1 MWGRKRQRRIP
12 KGRQFQQNDLL
23 FRGAGM
29 MMITTLFFLMV
40 LIPTDAWVSISRRSN
55 SAMISSSSFFSRSS
69 IRSTTRRTEV
79 SRTTSSSSS
88 TGLFMM
94 FDQLSNALT
103 GIAQTLSGGSPKQRM
118 TEQNL
123 QPALR
128 QVRRALLDADVNVDV
143 ADTLIAGVRKRSLG
157 QTVTKGV
164 TAEQQFIK
172 AMYDELL
179 DMMGGTASS
188 SSESTTGGGG
198 APAATLAV
206 GTTAKPAVIL
216 LAGLQGAGK
225 TTAAGKLALYL
236 KEREVN
242 YDAVDANDGMND
254 DESSTTTMMIPSRL
268 PKRQRRVLL
277 VAADVYRPAAIEQLQ
292 VLGQSIGVPVY
303 AEGTDSNP
311 VDIVVNALQKAK
323 AEGFDTV
330 IVDTAGRQ
338 VIDQK
343 LMNELQQIQKA
354 AQPDETLLV
363 VDAMTG
369 QEAASLTAAFD
380 ATVQLTGAILTK
392 LDGDARGG
400 AAVSVRGVSGKP
412 IKLVGTGE
420 RVADLEPFYPDRM
433 ASRILGMGDVVSLVE
448 KAAAQVSDA
457 EAMAMQQKMKD
468 ASFDFNDFLKQS
480 ELVNQMGS
488 MAGIAKMMPGLG
500 GQLNMDQ
507 IRQVET
513 RLKKSKAMI
522 NSMTPK
528 ERQNPELL
536 IKDATARSRLIRITR
551 GSGTKLDDGMQFV
564 SEFQRMR
571 TMMSRMQKQM
581 AGGGDMMD
589 PAALAAGE
597 EMPAMGNR
605 SMRRAAKKKNK
616 MGRGGGGGFG

>member
-1 MWGRKRQRRIP
+1 
-12 KGRQFQQNDLL
+12 
-23 FRGAGM
+23 
-29 MMITTLFFLMV
+29 
-40 LIPTDAWVSISRRSN
+40 
-55 SAMISSSSFFSRSS
+55 
-69 IRSTTRRTEV
+69 
-79 SRTTSSSSS
+79 
-88 TGLFMM
+88 MM
-94 FDQLSNALT
+94 FDQLSSALSE
-103 GIAQTLSGGSPKQRM
+103 IAQNLGSRKKRM
-118 TEQNL
+118 TEQSI

-128 QVRRALLDADVNVDV
+128 QVRRALLDADVNVEV
-143 ADTLIAGVRKRSLG
+143 ADTLIAGVRQRSLG
-157 QTVTKGV
+157 ETVLDGV

-179 DMMGGTASS
+179 DMMGGTAVVGR
-188 SSESTTGGGG
+188 GGMNAAAGSG

-206 GTTAKPAVIL
+206 GTVGKPAVIL

-225 TTAAGKLALYL
+225 TTAAGKLALYM

-242 YDAVDANDGMND
+242 YDAVDPNDGSD
-254 DESSTTTMMIPSRL
+254 SSQKMQLTSRL
-268 PKRQRRVLL
+268 PKRQRKVLM

-292 VLGQSIGVPVY
+292 VLGRSIGVEVY

-311 VDIVVNALQKAK
+311 VDIVVNGLQKAK

-338 VIDQK
+338 VIDQN
-343 LMNELQQIQKA
+343 LMNELQQIQTA

-380 ATVQLTGAILTK
+380 AAVQLTGAILTK
-392 LDGDARGG
+392 LDGDSRGG

-448 KAAAQVSDA
+448 KAAEQISDA
-457 EAMAMQQKMKD
+457 EALAMEQKMKD

-488 MAGIAKMMPGLG
+488 LGGIAKMMPGLG

-507 IRQVET
+507 IRQVEA
-513 RLKKSKAMI
+513 RLKKNKSMI

-536 IKDATARSRLIRITR
+536 IKDSTARSRLIRITR
-551 GSGTKLDDGMQFV
+551 GSGMPLDDGQQFV

-581 AGGGDMMD
+581 ASGGDMMD
-589 PAALAAGE
+589 PASLGAGD

-605 SMRRAAKKKNK
+605 AMRRSSKKKRTV
-616 MGRGGGGGFG
+616 GRGGGGGFG